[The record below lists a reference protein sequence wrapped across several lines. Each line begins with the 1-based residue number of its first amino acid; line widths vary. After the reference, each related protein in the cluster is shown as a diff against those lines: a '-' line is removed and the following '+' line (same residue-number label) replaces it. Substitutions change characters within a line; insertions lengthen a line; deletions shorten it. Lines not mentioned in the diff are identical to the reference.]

1 MKETFSYLTNKR
13 KEIKIGNQPFDLVM
27 TRITSDIAALQ
38 FISSDPENN
47 GEIIP
52 VPPGVMLVD
61 LESSEPSNPLNDYF
75 FITWFA
81 NYSLRFNGTEILRF
95 VNEKQQSV
103 TGIARQ
109 DGTPALT
116 LSHSSK
122 GRYPPWLTYPF
133 S

>member
-61 LESSEPSNPLNDYF
+61 LE
-75 FITWFA
+75 
-81 NYSLRFNGTEILRF
+81 
-95 VNEKQQSV
+95 
-103 TGIARQ
+103 
-109 DGTPALT
+109 
-116 LSHSSK
+116 
-122 GRYPPWLTYPF
+122 
-133 S
+133 